1 MIIWLYLT
9 RFWQRRTFGRSK
21 DVKGAIKH
29 LRKEI
34 GEIEDPF
41 HSPTEYADVVFLVWQ
56 IAHRNGVSPF
66 RFMALLWTKLIEN
79 AFYRDWPEPVDG
91 EPCEHFKSDP
101 RL

>member
-1 MIIWLYLT
+1 MILWLYLT

-41 HSPTEYADVVFLVWQ
+41 ACEMEYADAVFLVWQ
-56 IAHRNGVSPF
+56 IAHRRGVSPL
-66 RFMALLWTKLIEN
+66 RFMWNLWSKLIVNTTRE
-79 AFYRDWPEPVDG
+79 WPEPVDG
-91 EPCEHFKSDP
+91 EPCEHKK
-101 RL
+101 